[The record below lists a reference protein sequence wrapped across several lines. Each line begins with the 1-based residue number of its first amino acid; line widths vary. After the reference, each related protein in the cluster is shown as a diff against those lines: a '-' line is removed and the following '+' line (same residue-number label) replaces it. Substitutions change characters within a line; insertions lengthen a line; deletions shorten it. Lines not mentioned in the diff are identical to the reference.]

1 MQVFA
6 FTADTHWYNLQL
18 NYKLFPNCKS
28 SWYRPSPSSS
38 AVHVQN
44 MPEDRPCFYSFFP
57 LFWNHSPPY
66 AQIGFVSLHPVV
78 RNVDDWGKLVWI
90 IYKSVVALTLYNYW
104 FKVIQIHFWRRN
116 TKSEFSCTVP
126 TLFLMEGTPKF
137 WRHLLK
143 SWAVFESTAANLP
156 VSPVSMKSVFSCV

>member
-18 NYKLFPNCKS
+18 IYKLFPNCKS
-28 SWYRPSPSSS
+28 SWYRPTPSSS

-44 MPEDRPCFYSFFP
+44 MPEDHPCFYSFFP

-66 AQIGFVSLHPVV
+66 AQIGFVPLHPVV
-78 RNVDDWGKLVWI
+78 RSVDDWGKLVRI
-90 IYKSVVALTLYNYW
+90 IYKSVVALTLKW
-104 FKVIQIHFWRRN
+104 FKSISEDVTLKVNFPVQFQHCFWW
-116 TKSEFSCTVP
+116 KAP
-126 TLFLMEGTPKF
+126 Q
-137 WRHLLK
+137 HLLK